1 MKKLYA
7 FLILLVLFLSSA
19 DAQGAARNGRAR
31 VKHNADKNHVDTV
44 PSLLYQHYFGQLD
57 SLNNDTVPMRYIES
71 DPDYFQ
77 LFDARIPEPR
87 WGYFKFHARNFP
99 YS

>member
-1 MKKLYA
+1 MRKLYA

-44 PSLLYQHYFGQLD
+44 PSLLYQHYFGNIMLMLHIRKNLSYLLPQMGKL
-57 SLNNDTVPMRYIES
+57 
-71 DPDYFQ
+71 
-77 LFDARIPEPR
+77 
-87 WGYFKFHARNFP
+87 
-99 YS
+99 